1 MRCSWRTT
9 WRSCLL
15 TPQTGMMQKVNLL
28 FFFNSSIMIK
38 PSFPLTPEMWFTIS
52 LVNSYCQKIISL
64 EIVIGTLTEHST
76 LSQDRSF
83 SKNQNHISTHRDDT
97 LMGLS
102 VVLNPEKMFSKNRVS
117 QVALAGTELSTW
129 TILPTNLQSSAH
141 LYLPSAAIKGI
152 HHYIWPDLGVFKV
165 RLTRHR
171 LPSYF
176 NLVCV
181 VVWIKWPP

>member
-1 MRCSWRTT
+1 
-9 WRSCLL
+9 
-15 TPQTGMMQKVNLL
+15 
-28 FFFNSSIMIK
+28 
-38 PSFPLTPEMWFTIS
+38 
-52 LVNSYCQKIISL
+52 
-64 EIVIGTLTEHST
+64 
-76 LSQDRSF
+76 
-83 SKNQNHISTHRDDT
+83 
-97 LMGLS
+97 MGLS

-181 VVWIKWPP
+181 VV